1 MADRSLSNEIRRL
14 VDEEVPMAPW
24 LEDRVID
31 AVRKDAAGRRARRF
45 DGRGPRLVMAAL
57 AAAIIAVLAVAVLVG
72 TRHAQPQASTPA
84 SKPSPTP
91 DAAVLGYQALIR
103 REMDLSRYPLPA
115 LSDADSAFKDF
126 QSRYPDRTAF
136 DAGLLDY
143 GITEGALKEHLR
155 WQLTVL
161 RFIDYRFRPGIQIP
175 DEDVQSYYRQEL
187 LKWRE
192 QGLQPIPSL
201 EDKRAQIE
209 EILTQ
214 QQIDQS
220 LDQWLADARKQ
231 ATIRYLDEAL
241 K

>member
-1 MADRSLSNEIRRL
+1 MQPRPALWLLAAGGCALLGADVIDRIAITVANQVITASQI
-14 VDEEVPMAPW
+14 DEEV
-24 LEDRVID
+24 RVTAFLNHEKLD
-31 AVRKDAAGRRARRF
+31 LSLPEKKASAGRLI
-45 DGRGPRLVMAAL
+45 D
-57 AAAIIAVLAVAVLVG
+57 
-72 TRHAQPQASTPA
+72 
-84 SKPSPTP
+84 
-91 DAAVLGYQALIR
+91 QALIK